1 MESTQWIPLDVKRPS
16 AQVEVVLA
24 CVDIHDNV
32 VHALWWLSL
41 QGEWIITAIPASDA
55 AIRKLAIGVC
65 CQRVSRD
72 TARQRHGRGRA
83 VAEKN

>member
-55 AIRKLAIGVC
+55 AIKEVSHWCMLPTSKPGYRKADAWPWP
-65 CQRVSRD
+65 RPS
-72 TARQRHGRGRA
+72 
-83 VAEKN
+83 